1 MLKQEAVPVPEAVA
15 YLCAEALV
23 DGALHAALHWS
34 PERLPPFAQQFRL
47 QAVPPLTDYRAGGGP
62 RLDSDAPVG
71 CQTVFPASIK
81 DRADTAGE
89 AAHRQGNCRDGKHQ
103 TAPLRPV
110 PDTLRPEILAGKRAA
125 PVRLDISGSAGEIQA
140 FAVQFQ
146 RSLQRVPHADDAM
159 RALHPGEEPERPH
172 DVGSE
177 DGKGTVAQNPLKREA
192 VPLDMEVDPLLTEAG
207 LPDLHL
213 KGSPGDLKL

>member
-15 YLCAEALV
+15 YLCAETLV

-34 PERLPPFAQQFRL
+34 PERLPPFVQQFHF
-47 QAVPPLTDYRAGGGP
+47 QAVLPLTDHRAAGGP
-62 RLDSDAPVG
+62 RLDFDAPVG

-89 AAHRQGNCRDGKHQ
+89 TSQRQGDRRDGKHQ
-103 TAPLRPV
+103 TARFRPI
-110 PDTLRPEILAGKRAA
+110 PKALGPEVCAGKGAA
-125 PVRLDISGSAGEIQA
+125 PVCFDIPGSAGEIQA
-140 FAVQFQ
+140 LAVQFKRSAQ
-146 RSLQRVPHADDAM
+146 RMAHADDAM

-172 DVGSE
+172 DVRLQGS
-177 DGKGTVAQNPLKREA
+177 KGTITQGALEGETVL
-192 VPLDMEVDPLLTEAG
+192 LDMEVNPLLTETG